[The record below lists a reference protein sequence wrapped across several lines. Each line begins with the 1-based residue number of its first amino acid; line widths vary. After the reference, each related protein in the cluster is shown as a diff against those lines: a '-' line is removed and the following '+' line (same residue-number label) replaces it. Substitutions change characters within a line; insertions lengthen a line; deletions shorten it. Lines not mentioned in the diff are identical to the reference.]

1 MRLRFVSKPPY
12 LSEGLYLAVHAL
24 ADGGALVGFVVGKFE
39 IWLGREGGK
48 VGDGLMRLLLWF
60 VVLWTPVLAG
70 QKVYRVMAVGDS
82 ITEGGSSFSNWRYP
96 LWERLFA
103 AGYLV
108 EYVGTRK
115 AASRIGDLKHEG
127 YGGKASGFLA
137 ATVPANFRKHPADLV
152 LLHVGHN
159 RFAEEEPVAEIL
171 ADIETMI
178 REFREVNPA
187 VVVLVAQ
194 PIPSSKLPKYSYLP
208 ELSRGLVGLVGRL
221 DGEASRVLLVPQAE
235 GFDPVKDT
243 VADGVHPNEAGAAK
257 MVGRWYEALVEV
269 MEKPEKRDAPE
280 ILPYKNTVKGELTL
294 HVFRPQGGGT
304 GAGAGGR
311 AAMVL
316 FFGGGWQRG
325 TPLQFY
331 AECREMAERGMVA
344 IAVDYRTAFTHGTG
358 AFEAVADGKSALR
371 WIRAHAR
378 ELGVDPN
385 KIVAGGASAG
395 GQVAAA
401 AGIVV
406 GLDEVGEDPTVSSR
420 PDALVL
426 WYPVIDNGPG
436 GYGDAE
442 VKVRYREISPLHQI
456 REGVPPTLMFLGT
469 ADPLVPVATARE
481 FERRMAAAGARCV
494 VKLYDQGGHPLYA
507 YQKGPSELRD
517 EILDQSE
524 DFLRSIGM
532 FP

>member
-1 MRLRFVSKPPY
+1 MKFV
-12 LSEGLYLAVHAL
+12 
-24 ADGGALVGFVVGKFE
+24 F
-39 IWLGREGGK
+39 
-48 VGDGLMRLLLWF
+48 WF
-60 VVLWTPVLAG
+60 VVLWTPVLGG
-70 QKVYRVMAVGDS
+70 QKIYRVMAVGDS

-96 LWERLFA
+96 LWERLYA

-152 LLHVGHN
+152 LLHAGHN

-178 REFREVNPA
+178 REFREVNPR

-208 ELSRGLVGLVGRL
+208 ELSRGLVRLVRRL
-221 DGEASRVLLVPQAE
+221 DGVESRVLLVPQAD

-269 MEKPEKRDAPE
+269 MEKPEKAYAPE
-280 ILPYKNTVKGELTL
+280 ILPYKKTAKGDLAL
-294 HVFRPQGGGT
+294 HVFRPRA
-304 GAGAGGR
+304 AGAGGS

-331 AECREMAERGMVA
+331 AECHEMAERGMVA

-371 WIRAHAR
+371 WIRAHAG

-401 AGIVV
+401 AGMVA
-406 GLDEVGEDPTVSSR
+406 GLDEAGEDQAISSR

-436 GYGDAE
+436 GYGDAA
-442 VKVRYREISPLHQI
+442 VKARFREISPLHHI

-469 ADPLVPVATARE
+469 ADPLVPLATARE
-481 FERRMAAAGARCV
+481 FERRMAAVGARCV
-494 VKLYDQGGHPLYA
+494 VKQYEKGGHPLYA

-517 EILDQSE
+517 EILDESE
-524 DFLRSIGM
+524 RFLRSVGM